1 MTLETEISQAMVYG
15 DDKPYLVAV
24 VWPDEDFMREFAR
37 DNGLSN
43 DIEVLGKNE
52 EFRKVI
58 RTAIDH
64 VNQRLSTIEKV
75 RSFMFAEAA
84 FTIDNEMLTPSM
96 KIRRHKIREAYAKQ
110 LDGLYQRKR
119 SGQ

>member
-1 MTLETEISQAMVYG
+1 
-15 DDKPYLVAV
+15 
-24 VWPDEDFMREFAR
+24 MREFAR
-37 DNGLSN
+37 EKKIAN
-43 DIEVLGKNE
+43 DINELSKNE
-52 EFRKVI
+52 DFRKII
-58 RTAIDH
+58 REAIDR
-64 VNQRLSTIEKV
+64 VNKRLSTIEKV

-119 SGQ
+119 QGK